1 MSLID
6 DIVRASRKR
15 LDVRKARTPIDE
27 LRKKAGDAPRARA
40 GFRASLEARPFS
52 LIAEV
57 KPRSPSGGAM
67 DPSNVEDAVAVYDA
81 TPSVAAISILTD
93 ADYFDSS
100 PERLAQA
107 RPRTS
112 KPLLRKDFIVDEY
125 QVWEARAC
133 GADAILLMA
142 VLYREMP
149 SRAVELFELARNL
162 GMDVLFELGMDGD
175 GASRVALPDAPVWG
189 INSRRFQTSALKVR
203 SRIGSAIGTRVFGDL
218 SIDASTHA
226 KLRGLV
232 PEGKLAVAESGI
244 GEPKDL
250 RPLVELRYCAA
261 LVGTAFLRKG
271 AKVAETV
278 RAFDEEVAGLLGSAA
293 HVQASPSGPPAAGR
307 LVRPAS
313 S

>member
-15 LDVRKARTPIDE
+15 LDERKSRTPLDE
-27 LRKKAGDAPRARA
+27 VRKKAGDAPRAGA

-67 DPSNVEDAVAVYDA
+67 DPSNVEDALAVYDA
-81 TPSVAAISILTD
+81 TSSVAAISILTD
-93 ADYFDSS
+93 TDYFDSS
-100 PERLAQA
+100 PERLALA

-133 GADAILLMA
+133 GADAVLLMA
-142 VLYREMP
+142 VLYDESP
-149 SRAVELFELARNL
+149 SRAADLFELARDL

-218 SIDASTHA
+218 SIDSSSHA

-232 PEGKLAVAESGI
+232 PEEKIAVAESGI
-244 GEPKDL
+244 SEPKDL
-250 RPLVELRYCAA
+250 HALVELQYRAA

-278 RAFDEEVAGLLGSAA
+278 RAFDEEVTRLVGFAGSA
-293 HVQASPSGPPAAGR
+293 QASGKAAT
-307 LVRPAS
+307 RPLARP
-313 S
+313 